1 MDLIMTIGM
10 YAMLAML
17 LNAARVQMEDGPFFT
32 PA

>member
-1 MDLIMTIGM
+1 M

-17 LNAARVQMEDGPFFT
+17 LNAGRVQMEDGPFFT